1 MRYFIEL
8 SYHGKNYHGWQM
20 QPDAVSVQEK
30 VNDAVSKVFRE
41 AIEVVGA
48 GRTDTGVHARQM
60 FAHFDSSNEI
70 PKEAVY
76 KLNSIVPNDIVIYD
90 VVQVLDDKHARFNAT
105 SRSYEYHIWLGRNP
119 FLLDFS
125 WQIHSQQLNVEK
137 MNEAAEI
144 LLRYK
149 DFQCFSKVKTDVY
162 TYNCDVT
169 EARWVL
175 ENNKLIFHISANRFL
190 RNMVRAIV
198 GTLVD
203 VGLGK
208 ITKDDFEAIIESKDR
223 SNAGLSVPAK
233 GLFLTAIKYD

>member
-1 MRYFIEL
+1 
-8 SYHGKNYHGWQM
+8 M